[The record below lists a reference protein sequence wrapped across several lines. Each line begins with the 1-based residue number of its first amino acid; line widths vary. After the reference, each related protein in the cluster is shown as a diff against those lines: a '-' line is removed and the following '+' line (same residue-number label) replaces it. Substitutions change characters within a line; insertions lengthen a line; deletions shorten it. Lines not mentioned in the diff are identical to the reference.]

1 MTTEETIVYQ
11 APESPLSARGTIST
25 SQEAS
30 FEVIQPSS
38 SSALVNDVR
47 VSALLAMIS
56 SEIMKS
62 ITFYYV
68 FATPLVSSSS
78 EEARVSTTLSASG
91 VQQVPTL
98 TEQFATTDVAALY
111 TVSSETIAYESSTLD
126 TTIYETMLVYEST
139 VIEKIESQ
147 APL

>member
-1 MTTEETIVYQ
+1 
-11 APESPLSARGTIST
+11 
-25 SQEAS
+25 
-30 FEVIQPSS
+30 
-38 SSALVNDVR
+38 
-47 VSALLAMIS
+47 
-56 SEIMKS
+56 MKS